1 MKLSIII
8 SLIFIGGVFV
18 TNTDSIPNNTPKHL
32 SVDVDWESITTSE
45 EVFSFQNRDTLI
57 SHTMRLLRNDAG
69 LPLLY
74 YADILTP
81 VCIDGLCKPVYVEMY
96 WDLFGQYAGY
106 GEYPD
111 KLLSKFDHDDFEEED
126 YVKLNDLLADSHS
139 ILGRRR
145 LGQLYDISQERKV
158 MIKFKGQEV
167 DGVSGAT
174 KKEIK
179 TAIVEGALYSCY
191 TLWHL
196 AYGEAALKIKDR
208 LPKIYNDALRDQF
221 LSSTHDAYQMY
232 GVEHLEKS
240 EFKNQINNLTQILK
254 TCRPIT
260 RKYTLKKMPKEL
272 FGEALMVDRLY
283 SNISDIDFNARTLL
297 INNLRHSNVNAALAL
312 STQLDVMSKNQL
324 KNYLDQVNEIPKF
337 QTPDILSNLER
348 STSQQNFAYAFM
360 VKEFLTSEL
369 N

>member
-1 MKLSIII
+1 MKFS
-8 SLIFIGGVFV
+8 IFISVIFLGGFFV
-18 TNTDSIPNNTPKHL
+18 SSTDSTPKNNPKHL
-32 SVDVDWESITTSE
+32 VVDVDWNSISTSE
-45 EVFSFQNRDTLI
+45 DVFQFSNRDTLVT
-57 SHTMRLLRNDAG
+57 HTMRLLRNDAG

-111 KLLSKFDHDDFEEED
+111 KLLSKFDHDDFEAHD
-126 YVKLNDLLADSHS
+126 YVKLNDLLSDSHS

-145 LGQLYDISQERKV
+145 LTQLYDISQERAV

-196 AYGEAALKIKDR
+196 SYGEAAVKIKDR
-208 LPKIYNDALRDQF
+208 LPEIYNDALRDYF
-221 LSSTHDAYQMY
+221 LSSGHDSYQMY
-232 GVEHLEKS
+232 AVENLPPAAFGS
-240 EFKNQINNLTQILK
+240 YINELTQVLTSCK
-254 TCRPIT
+254 PLT

-272 FGEALMVDRLY
+272 YSQKMLVDRLY
-283 SNISDIDFNARTLL
+283 SNIEDLDFNARTLL
-297 INNLRHSNVNAALAL
+297 INNLRHSNEAAAKAL
-312 STQLDVMSKNQL
+312 STQLGVMSKNQI
-324 KNYLDQVNEIPKF
+324 KSYLSQVRELPKF
-337 QTPDILSNLER
+337 QSVSVLNNLK
-348 STSQQNFAYAFM
+348 TSSADQGFAYAFM
-360 VKEFLTSEL
+360 VKEFLDSEI